1 MFNFLKIKKVQF
13 ISNIYPKR
21 LFLKNEHSKM
31 TKGLEIKE
39 KAGISQPALC
49 IGDPSENRTR
59 VFAVRGRR
67 PRPLDD
73 GTNIHNAN
81 F

>member
-1 MFNFLKIKKVQF
+1 MINIFYNFLTLPLTLTM
-13 ISNIYPKR
+13 NPK
-21 LFLKNEHSKM
+21 LL
-31 TKGLEIKE
+31 KGLETKE
-39 KAGISQPALC
+39 KAGISQPAVC

-73 GTNIHNAN
+73 GTNI
-81 F
+81 FKTRF